1 MRAATTPS
9 SLKWLID
16 RRARLAGELTRAA
29 KLEAER
35 TAVIE
40 IEINN
45 ASDAY
50 MRLIDQNE
58 MDVAQYEKFVAIT
71 RHALAAT
78 DLLLSE
84 HRIPI
89 DPVLIADIRPHR
101 NPRKTDYNQMT
112 RLIFECLRK
121 AKGQNRSTTEVAAYV
136 AVRCAPDLAPDEFAD
151 FKYAIRKR
159 LGHLVWEGRLDRA
172 HLAKT
177 SVEGRWKLLNE
188 GDDPSKP

>member
-1 MRAATTPS
+1 M
-9 SLKWLID
+9 
-16 RRARLAGELTRAA
+16 AGELARAA

-40 IEINN
+40 VEINN

-58 MDVAQYEKFVAIT
+58 IDVAQYDKFVAIT
-71 RHALAAT
+71 KHALAAT

-89 DPVLIADIRPHR
+89 DPVLIADVRPHR
-101 NPRKTDYNQMT
+101 NPRKTDHNQMT

-121 AKGQNRSTTEVAAYV
+121 AKGENRSTTEVAAYV
-136 AVRCAPDLAPDEFAD
+136 AARCAPDLDPDEFGE
-151 FKYAIRKR
+151 FKYAVRKR

-172 HLAKT
+172 HLPKT
-177 SVEGRWKLLNE
+177 SVEGRWKFLKE
-188 GDDPSKP
+188 GDERAKP